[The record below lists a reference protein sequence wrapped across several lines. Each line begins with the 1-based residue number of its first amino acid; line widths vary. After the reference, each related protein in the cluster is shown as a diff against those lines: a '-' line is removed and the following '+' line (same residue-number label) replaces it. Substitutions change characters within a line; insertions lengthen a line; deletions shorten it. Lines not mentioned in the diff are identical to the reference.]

1 MKFSIV
7 IPAYNYA
14 DVVERA
20 VRSACTQTG
29 VDDYEVLVIDD
40 GSTDDT
46 AKVVARLMMQYA
58 PRLNAI
64 FQENA
69 GPAQV
74 RNRAI
79 AETRGDYL
87 VFLDADDELLGDA
100 LLTFSRAL
108 DKQGD
113 GSENPGIAIAPP
125 ISVFGD
131 GREEIASTPALAD
144 SRGGRVIDLLEKRL
158 RLSNG
163 SIAMHRRVFEH
174 IRFNPALRQVED
186 IPVFARVL
194 ANFDAIVVHS
204 PVVKIYKHDD
214 SLRHNADA
222 SLQIGLSVVEDI
234 FGQGDMPSAVLAY
247 RQTYEARRCL
257 SLSRQCFRAKRP
269 AEGRRWFHEAVR
281 RDWRT
286 LMESSYTLKYLRS
299 FLR

>member
-46 AKVVARLMMQYA
+46 AKVVARLMMQFS

-100 LLTFSRAL
+100 LRTFNKAISESNNEAAL
-108 DKQGD
+108 
-113 GSENPGIAIAPP
+113 PGIAIAPP
-125 ISVFGD
+125 ISKFVD
-131 GREEIASTPALAD
+131 GREVLAPVPELAE
-144 SRGGRVIDLLEKRL
+144 SRGDRVIDLLEKRL

-163 SIAMHRRVFEH
+163 SIAMHRRVFET

-234 FGQGDMPSAVLAY
+234 FDQGDMPSEVLAY
-247 RQTYEARRCL
+247 RPTYEAKRCL

-269 AEGRRWFHEAVR
+269 TEGRRWFHEAVR

-286 LMESSYTLKYLRS
+286 LLNSSYTLKYLRS

>member
-7 IPAYNYA
+7 IPAYNYGH
-14 DVVERA
+14 VLERA

-40 GSTDDT
+40 GSSDDT
-46 AKVVARLMMQYA
+46 AQVLARLMMQYA

-64 FQENA
+64 FQDNA

-79 AETRGDYL
+79 DETRGDYL

-100 LLTFSRAL
+100 LSNFSQAL
-108 DKQGD
+108 EKSD
-113 GSENPGIAIAPP
+113 GEMPGLAIAPP
-125 ISVFGD
+125 ISVFPD
-131 GREEIASTPALAD
+131 GREVPAPLPELAQ
-144 SRGGRVIDLLEKRL
+144 SRADRVIDLLEKRL

-163 SIAMHRRVFEH
+163 SIAMHRRVFQT
-174 IRFNPALRQVED
+174 IRFNPQLRQVED

-204 PVVKIYKHDD
+204 PVAKIYKHDD

-222 SLQIGLSVVEDI
+222 SLKIGLSVVEDI
-234 FGQGDMPSAVLAY
+234 FGQGDMPADVLAY
-247 RQTYEARRCL
+247 RQTYEAQRCL
-257 SLSRQCFRAKRP
+257 SLSRQCFRAGRP
-269 AEGRRWFHEAVR
+269 AEGRRWFHQAVG
-281 RDWRT
+281 RDWRA
-286 LMESSYTLKYLRS
+286 LLKSSYTLKYLRS